1 MILKQA
7 QLLQLE
13 TAIEIGIGWVETLNC
28 KVNWQKRR
36 LGMVL
41 AMTADWQK
49 EVGI

>member
-13 TAIEIGIGWVETLNC
+13 TAIEIGIGWVGTLNC
-28 KVNWQKRR
+28 EVDWQKRR
-36 LGMVL
+36 LGL
-41 AMTADWQK
+41 ALTDASERQK